1 MSVNNGP
8 APQEVED
15 VGNAIREGRALN
27 PAIAYR
33 IHFAEGDLDF
43 KPVTVPDP
51 IPLGRQILTAGGVK
65 LKAGVSLFAIL
76 ASGDFEDVRLDEP
89 FDLRG
94 HGAERFI
101 AFVTDRDYKAT
112 VNDAQIE
119 WGKRIISG
127 AVLYA
132 LAEANDDEAVF
143 LEVPGG
149 TDRLIE
155 QEDLI
160 DLDEP
165 GIERFITA
173 PKPRPEIEIIVNA
186 RKRIVPGPDVTFEQ
200 IVQLAFPGAP
210 EANVVFSMTYRH
222 AKSNP
227 HQGELGLGGV
237 VSVKKGTTFNV
248 TRTVQS

>member
-1 MSVNNGP
+1 MSVTTGP
-8 APQEVED
+8 APQEIDD

-27 PAIAYR
+27 PANAYR
-33 IHFAEGDLDF
+33 ILFADGDLDF
-43 KPVTVPDP
+43 KPVTVADP
-51 IPLGRQILTAGGVK
+51 IPLGRQILAAGGLK
-65 LKAGVSLFAIL
+65 PKAGVSLFAIL

-94 HGAERFI
+94 NGAERFI
-101 AFVTDRDYKAT
+101 AFVTDRDWKAT
-112 VNDAQIE
+112 INEAQIE
-119 WGKRIISG
+119 WGKRVISG

-132 LAEANDDEAVF
+132 LAEASEDEAVF

-155 QEDLI
+155 PDELV
-160 DLDEP
+160 DLDAP

-173 PKPRPEIEIIVNA
+173 PKPSPKIEIIVNA
-186 RKRIVPGPDVTFEQ
+186 RPRIVTGPDVTFEQ

-222 AKSNP
+222 AKSKPN
-227 HQGELGLGGV
+227 QGELGIGGV
-237 VSVKKGTTFNV
+237 VTVKKGTTFNV